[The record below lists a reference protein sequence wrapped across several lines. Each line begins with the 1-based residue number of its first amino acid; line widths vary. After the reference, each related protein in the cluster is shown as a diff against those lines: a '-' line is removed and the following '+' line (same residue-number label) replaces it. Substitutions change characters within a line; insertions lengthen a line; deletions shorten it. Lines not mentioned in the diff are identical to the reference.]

1 MARTTIDGLTIYD
14 LLPQASELWVVA
26 GPAGY
31 DPKEIDMENLPEG
44 FRWVESDEWEV
55 LQKLA
60 GFNHC
65 IKDGF
70 EYCDLPLPIGVETEV
85 LLTAGGIDIDDIV
98 GCGTIYG
105 VFDSAWHAR
114 QADADERTI
123 ATLGASALPQELRDL
138 AARNSA
144 RL

>member
-1 MARTTIDGLTIYD
+1 M
-14 LLPQASELWVVA
+14 
-26 GPAGY
+26 
-31 DPKEIDMENLPEG
+31 
-44 FRWVESDEWEV
+44 SD
-55 LQKLA
+55 
-60 GFNHC
+60 FNIV

-70 EYCDLPLPIGVETEV
+70 EYCDLPLPTGIEKEV
-85 LLTAGGIDIDDIV
+85 LLTEGAHVV